1 MILTGSRT
9 LLMTQ
14 FNEQFDEI
22 KNPAVEKLF
31 WMNGL
36 QEYLQHKQHPQLE
49 IYNKIKKAIMYGNVY
64 AMQELVMQEIR
75 RGHINLSDEFVRVL
89 FNQYSGYEQ
98 ITHRKVLQYISHCI
112 DDEYIRMISRWSI
125 KFGSKALLND
135 HFSRGQMLSKLWM
148 VDKLK
153 DLFPA
158 NSIPTIAHYGGWYAT
173 VAQHLFQHYEIKN
186 YYNIEKDVKCVGIS
200 EAFNDEQ
207 RNNNWQFKGVGV
219 DVNDICWKYRKTGED
234 VKPGDEYFIAGV
246 QNAQLE
252 YIEIEVTPDLII
264 NTSCEHMDNQW
275 FENIP
280 KGKTICLQ
288 TNDYFSNEQHINCCR
303 DLNDAIAKYPM
314 SKTIY
319 TGELETAEYNRF
331 MIIGEK

>member
-1 MILTGSRT
+1 
-9 LLMTQ
+9 MTQ
-14 FNEQFDEI
+14 HKAQFDEI

-36 QEYLQHKQHPQLE
+36 QEYLQHKSHPQLE
-49 IYNKIKKAIMYGNVY
+49 IYNKIKKAIMYGNIY
-64 AMQELVMQEIR
+64 AIQDLVMQEIR
-75 RGHINLSDEFVRVL
+75 RGHFNLSDEFTRLL

-112 DDEYIRMISRWSI
+112 DDDYIKMISRWSI
-125 KFGSKALLND
+125 DFGSKALLND

-153 DLFPA
+153 DLFPK

-186 YYNIEKDVKCVGIS
+186 YWNIEKDIKCGGIS

-207 RNNNWQFKGVGV
+207 RNNNWQFKSVGC
-219 DVNDICWKYRKTGED
+219 DVNDIYWKYRRKGAD
-234 VKPGDEYFIAGV
+234 VKPGEEYFIAGTT
-246 QNAQLE
+246 NTKNE
-252 YIEIEVTPDLII
+252 YIEVEITPDLII
-264 NTSCEHMDNQW
+264 NTSCEHMSDQW

-280 KGKTICLQ
+280 KGRKICLQ
-288 TNDYFSNEQHINCCR
+288 TNDYFSNEQHINCCQ

>member
-9 LLMTQ
+9 LSMTQ
-14 FNEQFDEI
+14 FKAQFDEI

-186 YYNIEKDVKCVGIS
+186 YWNIEKDVKCVGIS

-219 DVNDICWKYRKTGED
+219 DVNDIYWKYRKTGED
-234 VKPGDEYFIAGV
+234 VTPGDEYFIAGV
-246 QNAQLE
+246 QNAQKE
-252 YIEIEVTPDLII
+252 YIEVEVTPDLII

>member
-14 FNEQFDEI
+14 FNAQFDEI

-219 DVNDICWKYRKTGED
+219 DVNDIYWKYRKTGED

>member
-14 FNEQFDEI
+14 FNAQFDEI

-219 DVNDICWKYRKTGED
+219 DVNDIYWKYRKTGED

-288 TNDYFSNEQHINCCR
+288 TNDYFSNEQHIHCCR